1 MNSMTK
7 KLPAIIS
14 ASAVV
19 ALTLIAVILYQGGY
33 ITELKQTLASK
44 DKKLVFV
51 SQQLD
56 EQKLLT
62 DGLQAELQLYKDSVA
77 VLQTENQRLHAKIDE
92 LKNTIS
98 KLNKI
103 VQKHDDK
110 VVELTAE
117 INRLKEGGKKNA
129 EKVKELEQERE
140 ELLTKME
147 TIDKERIALLE
158 DKRQNEQTKKVNEEK
173 IVSLDKVAQEKIDQA
188 ADQVPQTAPAPIIN
202 QSPSEPMAATSPK
215 VSEELQ
221 AAIVSRKQE
230 RLANIMAKTEVKFTS
245 ISLRNREGGNDLKRI
260 KSEDNWRYTFIDFD
274 LENVD
279 KESIMD
285 ETFIIQVYDLDNN
298 VVVPFNEKNM
308 QFPNSEMGAIGYKF
322 KYDGKP
328 VSVRYLNTQPKEG
341 RNYEL
346 RLIYFKNDL
355 TFKLANGTKRIVEDG
370 KVAVN

>member
-1 MNSMTK
+1 M
-7 KLPAIIS
+7 
-14 ASAVV
+14 
-19 ALTLIAVILYQGGY
+19 
-33 ITELKQTLASK
+33 
-44 DKKLVFV
+44 LVFV

-56 EQKLLT
+56 EQRLLT

-77 VLQTENQRLHAKIDE
+77 VLQTENQRLHTKIDE
-92 LKNTIS
+92 LKTTIS

-117 INRLKEGGKKNA
+117 IKRLKEGGKKNA

-158 DKRQNEQTKKVNEEK
+158 FKRQNEQTKKVNNDK
-173 IVSLDKVAQEKIDQA
+173 IVSLDKVAQEKI
-188 ADQVPQTAPAPIIN
+188 DQVPQTAPAPIIN
-202 QSPSEPMAATSPK
+202 QSPSEPLIATGPK

-230 RLANIMAKTEVKFTS
+230 RLANIMAKTEVKFSS
-245 ISLRNREGGNDLKRI
+245 ISLRNREGGNELKRI

-274 LENVD
+274 LDNVD

>member
-1 MNSMTK
+1 M
-7 KLPAIIS
+7 PAIIS

-19 ALTLIAVILYQGGY
+19 ALTLVAVILYQGGF
-33 ITELKQTLASK
+33 ITELKQTLATK

-51 SQQLD
+51 SQQLV
-56 EQKLLT
+56 EQRLLT
-62 DGLQAELQLYKDSVA
+62 TELQTELQLYKDSVA
-77 VLQTENQRLHAKIDE
+77 VLQTENQRLHAKIGE
-92 LKNTIS
+92 LKSTIS

-129 EKVKELEQERE
+129 EKVKELEQKRE

-158 DKRQNEQTKKVNEEK
+158 DKRQNEQTKKVNDDK
-173 IVSLDKVAQEKIDQA
+173 IVSLDKVAQEKIDQV

-202 QSPSEPMAATSPK
+202 QSPSEPLIATGPK

-230 RLANIMAKTEVKFTS
+230 RLANIMAKTEVKFSS
-245 ISLRNREGGNDLKRI
+245 ISLRNREGGNELKKI

-274 LENVD
+274 LDNVD

-298 VVVPFNEKNM
+298 VVVPFNEKNL